1 MSGPPAGARPV
12 ILRLAPLAGPS
23 GDPWLERA
31 SDLLSPDETERLK
44 RLRRPEARR
53 AFAIGRLLARAT
65 LSETC
70 AVEPHAWR
78 FAPGAHG
85 KPTIVR
91 PRRIPPLRFN
101 LSHSGAYCA
110 CAVAVGHDVGVDIES
125 IERRVSFD
133 GIARRCFSADERAAL
148 DRCPPEERRSRFFEH
163 WTLKEALAKAVG
175 RGLTLPFGGLSF
187 HVGEATAVVFEGEF
201 RDDPDAWRF
210 FLVRP
215 DASHR
220 CAVAVRGRS
229 ATRVKLDWSP
239 APAP

>member
-1 MSGPPAGARPV
+1 V
-12 ILRLAPLAGPS
+12 ILRLAPVAAPS

-44 RLRRPEARR
+44 RLRRPDARR
-53 AFAIGRLLARAT
+53 AFAIARVLARAT

-70 AVEPHAWR
+70 EVEPHAWR

-85 KPTIVR
+85 KPVIVK
-91 PRRIPPLRFN
+91 PRRIPPLQFN
-101 LSHSGAYCA
+101 LSHSGGLCA
-110 CAVAVGHDVGVDIES
+110 CAVAVGHDVGVDVETV
-125 IERRVSFD
+125 ERLVSFD

-148 DRCPPEERRSRFFEH
+148 DRCPPEERCSRFFEH

-187 HVGEATAVVFEGEF
+187 HVGEAPTVVFEREF
-201 RDDPDAWRF
+201 RDDPSAWRF

-215 DASHR
+215 DTSHR
-220 CAVAVRGRS
+220 CAVAVRCGPN
-229 ATRVKLDWSP
+229 TRVKLDWRTATP
-239 APAP
+239 P